1 MSVVL
6 ANVTAS
12 KVTFMIDECNIDEIY
27 FISLLKQKYTEEF
40 KLLKRVISIV

>member
-27 FISLLKQKYTEEF
+27 FISLLKQRYTEEV
-40 KLLKRVISIV
+40 KLLKRVVSIV